1 MALLTSIVDVDSIRV
16 KNSPFQPQSKST
28 EIEALARTVIELG
41 GLINIP
47 IVQLS
52 GIEEYDLVSGHLE
65 YFAYRKAL
73 EFSPALPDR
82 LTVFIADKKNETS
95 IRSQLDILGQI
106 KTSSTTTTTGT
117 TTSADDLRMNNL
129 ELRVSQASQEL
140 GAAIAQLKVDML
152 LAINAKLPQPIPP
165 LDSFNRILEP
175 EIAHMVQRKMEFLG
189 ATKAQKIVSQLQA
202 NKPSQDF
209 KSFRDVLAALGKGFL
224 AKEKLVDVIDRWN
237 E

>member
-1 MALLTSIVDVDSIRV
+1 MALLTSIVDLDSIHV
-16 KNSPFQPQSKST
+16 KNSPFQPQSKPI

-65 YFAYRKAL
+65 YFAYLKAL
-73 EFSPALPDR
+73 ELSPALPDR
-82 LTVFIADKKNETS
+82 LTVFIADRKNETS
-95 IRSQLDILGQI
+95 IHSQLDILSQI
-106 KTSSTTTTTGT
+106 KTPSTTGT
-117 TTSADDLRMNNL
+117 TGSDDLRMNNL
-129 ELRVSQASQEL
+129 ELRISQGFQEL
-140 GAAIAQLKVDML
+140 SAAISQLKVDIL
-152 LAINAKLPQPIPP
+152 LAIDAKLPQPIQPI
-165 LDSFNRILEP
+165 DSFNRILEP

-189 ATKAQKIVSQLQA
+189 AKKAQKIVSQLQA

-209 KSFRDVLAALGKGFL
+209 KSPRDVLAVLSKGSL
-224 AKEKLVDVIDRWN
+224 SKDKLWEVIDRWN

>member
-1 MALLTSIVDVDSIRV
+1 MALLTSIVDLDSIRV

-65 YFAYRKAL
+65 YFAYLKAL
-73 EFSPALPDR
+73 ELFPTLPDR

-106 KTSSTTTTTGT
+106 ETPSTTGT
-117 TTSADDLRMNNL
+117 TGSNDLRMSNL

-140 GAAIAQLKVDML
+140 SAEIAQLKVDML
-152 LAINAKLPQPIPP
+152 LAIDAKLPQPIPP

>member
-1 MALLTSIVDVDSIRV
+1 MALLTSIVDLDSIRV
-16 KNSPFQPQSKST
+16 KNPPFQPQSKPT
-28 EIEALARTVIELG
+28 EIEALAHTVIELG
-41 GLINIP
+41 GLVNIP

-52 GIEEYDLVSGHLE
+52 GIEEYDLISGHLE
-65 YFAYRKAL
+65 YFAYLKAL

-82 LTVFIADKKNETS
+82 LMVFIADKKNEAP
-95 IRSQLDILGQI
+95 IRSQLSILGQI
-106 KTSSTTTTTGT
+106 KTPPVITGT
-117 TTSADDLRMNNL
+117 DELRMNNL
-129 ELRVSQASQEL
+129 ELRVSQASQDL

-152 LAINAKLPQPIPP
+152 LAIDAKLPQPIPP

-189 ATKAQKIVSQLQA
+189 AKKAQKIVSQLQA

-209 KSFRDVLAALGKGFL
+209 KSFKDVLAALSKGSL
-224 AKEKLVDVIDRWN
+224 SKDKLVDVIDRWN

>member
-16 KNSPFQPQSKST
+16 KNPPFQPQSKPT

-47 IVQLS
+47 IVHLI
-52 GIEEYDLVSGHLE
+52 GIDEYDLISGHLE

-106 KTSSTTTTTGT
+106 KTPSTTGT
-117 TTSADDLRMNNL
+117 TGGDDLRMSNL

-140 GAAIAQLKVDML
+140 SAAIAQLKVDML
-152 LAINAKLPQPIPP
+152 SAIDAKLPQPIPP